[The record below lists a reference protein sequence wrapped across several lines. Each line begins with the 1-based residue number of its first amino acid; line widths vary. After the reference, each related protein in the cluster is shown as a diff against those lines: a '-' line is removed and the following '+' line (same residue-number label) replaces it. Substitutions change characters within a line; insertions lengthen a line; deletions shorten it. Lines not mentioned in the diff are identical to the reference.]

1 MTFQYVFGEADTYIQ
16 AALLLS
22 SLIFAITG
30 TASSDAAK
38 GKKKLGISLILV
50 IVFLMFIWFEIF
62 AYGIGQG

>member
-1 MTFQYVFGEADTYIQ
+1 MTFQYLFGGADTYIQ
-16 AALLLS
+16 AALLLA

-50 IVFLMFIWFEIF
+50 IVFLMFMWFEIF